1 MLHGSTYTTQYWT
14 WPFNGFQ
21 NYSYTAHACA
31 QEHTTV
37 AYDAPGVGLSDRP
50 ANSSDIQLPSAAA
63 VANFFARHLKSGHLV
78 AALGLPAQSFKKVVA
93 IGHSQGS
100 VVFNYAAVS
109 QGSKTPFDA
118 LILTGHLHDPGFL
131 ESTKLGKQAARDGDP
146 ARWADLDPGYISS
159 PNRTQYYPPDN
170 SSFSA
175 DVLLLDELTKDVSTI
190 YYTDQAAAVYV
201 PAQGFTGPVVQL
213 VGSEDQ
219 VHCLNDGDGFVPC
232 DAMAMQSSEAQYW
245 PDSKNFTVIVREGQG
260 HDVNL
265 DFGAAETFSLL
276 TSLVDH
282 FTQ

>member
-1 MLHGSTYTTQYWT
+1 M
-14 WPFNGFQ
+14 
-21 NYSYTAHACA
+21 
-31 QEHTTV
+31 
-37 AYDAPGVGLSDRP
+37 
-50 ANSSDIQLPSAAA
+50 
-63 VANFFARHLKSGHLV
+63 
-78 AALGLPAQSFKKVVA
+78 
-93 IGHSQGS
+93 
-100 VVFNYAAVS
+100 
-109 QGSKTPFDA
+109 
-118 LILTGHLHDPGFL
+118 HDPGFL
-131 ESTKLGKQAARDGDP
+131 ESTKLGKLAARDVDS

-175 DVLLLDELTKDVSTI
+175 DVLRIDELTKDVSTI

-201 PAQGFTGPVVQL
+201 PAKGFTGPVVQL

-219 VHCLNDGDGFVPC
+219 VHCLNNGDGFVPC
-232 DAMAMQSSEAQYW
+232 DAMALQSSEAQYW

-276 TSLVDH
+276 TRLVDQ